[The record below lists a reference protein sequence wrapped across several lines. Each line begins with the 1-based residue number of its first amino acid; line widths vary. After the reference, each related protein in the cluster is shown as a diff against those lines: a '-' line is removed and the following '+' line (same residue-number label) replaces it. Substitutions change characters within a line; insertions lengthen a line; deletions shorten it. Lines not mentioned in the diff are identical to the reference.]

1 MSPTRT
7 RRHADTAPARAGE
20 PAPPSAAAAPTRR
33 LRAML
38 RRRFRR
44 LLWWSRYR
52 AAPSQ
57 GFAIAALALCTVA
70 IGALSIILPAG
81 WCPPSMVV
89 LPILV
94 GSFLL
99 GIRSQLVLLVV
110 VGGVFVAADLWGT
123 PHGVIAGSAL
133 VVGVAALL
141 AVVMSRVRRRLGV
154 QGTRGESM
162 LFDLH
167 ERLLAQ
173 GRIPTLPDGWHVELA
188 LRSAGGQS
196 FAGDF
201 LIAATSDSERMLE
214 LGLVDVSGKGL
225 QAGTRS
231 LQLSGAF
238 GGLLGS
244 IPYRRFLPAANQ
256 YLLRQRWD
264 EGFATAVHVVVDV
277 ESGAYELFSAGHPP
291 IARLTASTGRWE
303 LVEAEGPMLG
313 VIDDCDFVSRTG
325 RLDPG
330 DALLLFTD
338 GLVELPGRDLAVGL
352 DRLLGAAES
361 LVTRGFPNGAE
372 RVVDAVARDTNDDRA
387 LVVVW
392 RD

>member
-1 MSPTRT
+1 MSPTQARQNAALT
-7 RRHADTAPARAGE
+7 RADDSETRSVESTGVRGLRAG
-20 PAPPSAAAAPTRR
+20 
-33 LRAML
+33 L
-38 RRRFRR
+38 RRGYRR
-44 LLWWSRYR
+44 LLWWSRHR
-52 AAPSQ
+52 ALPSQ
-57 GFAIAALALCTVA
+57 GFALAGLAAGTAA
-70 IGALSIILPAG
+70 IGAFSILLPSG

-99 GIRSQLVLLVV
+99 GIRSQLVLLLV

-123 PHGVIAGSAL
+123 PHDVIAGSAL
-133 VVGVAALL
+133 VVAVAALL
-141 AVVMSRVRRRLGV
+141 AIVMSRMRRRLGV

-173 GRIPTLPDGWHVELA
+173 GRIPALPPGWHVELA

-201 LIAATSDSERMLE
+201 LIAATSDSERLLE

-256 YLLRQRWD
+256 YLLRQGWD
-264 EGFATAVHVVVDV
+264 EGFATAVHIVVDV

-291 IARLTASTGRWE
+291 IAQLTASTGRWD

-313 VIDDCDFVSRTG
+313 IIDDCDYVGRHG
-325 RLDPG
+325 RLAPG

-338 GLVELPGRDLAVGL
+338 GLVELPGRDLSVGL

-372 RVVDAVARDTNDDRA
+372 RVVDAVARDVNDDRA